1 MSVVKHPQPPPP
13 LQVTPKRFVYFVVYN
28 ERKACISSFPLL
40 HRLFPFSKRG
50 MKCVLETQ

>member
-28 ERKACISSFPLL
+28 ERKACISSFPEV
-40 HRLFPFSKRG
+40 
-50 MKCVLETQ
+50 CVRDSVKDVINFLTTL